1 MAAAGKPPAVSPSL
15 VLEAKGL
22 DVEAD
27 VEADLAC
34 MATLFWAEAVWTSR
48 WKEDP
53 EDAWRKQVWEV
64 KGGRQVKGPAG
75 ADNFETRDQDTL

>member
-15 VLEAKGL
+15 VLEANGL
-22 DVEAD
+22 D

-34 MATLFWAEAVWTSR
+34 MATLFWVEAVWTSR

-75 ADNFETRDQDTL
+75 AVIVETRDQDTL